1 MIWTTV
7 LYRLRSECHFSC
19 MSATCLLGLR
29 PQLIWPI
36 CLTKKWRNFKKLHR
50 RNSLKLCLPIV
61 WCHPCKPSN
70 FQENWPVFSSVATSE
85 AAMRYGQWPK
95 STKNANFDLWTMD
108 VSPTSFLQI
117 PKNMVFKNY
126 FKHSA
131 MKITK
136 KLDNILNETRTKK
149 IHIIL
154 PYFKYRPTFLWHG
167 TRILIVV
174 WCLLY
179 PLFFKQCNTI
189 KYFKRKMYLKMTYKV
204 WYQLD
209 II

>member
-1 MIWTTV
+1 
-7 LYRLRSECHFSC
+7 
-19 MSATCLLGLR
+19 MSFFVHVGHLSLR
-29 PQLIWPI
+29 PQTTIN
-36 CLTKKWRNFKKLHR
+36 LTYMFNQKMKELLKNCTGAIQ
-50 RNSLKLCLPIV
+50 LKLCLPIV

-154 PYFKYRPTFLWHG
+154 PYLKYRPTFLWHG

-179 PLFFKQCNTI
+179 P
-189 KYFKRKMYLKMTYKV
+189 YFSNNAI
-204 WYQLD
+204 QLS
-209 II
+209 ILREKCI